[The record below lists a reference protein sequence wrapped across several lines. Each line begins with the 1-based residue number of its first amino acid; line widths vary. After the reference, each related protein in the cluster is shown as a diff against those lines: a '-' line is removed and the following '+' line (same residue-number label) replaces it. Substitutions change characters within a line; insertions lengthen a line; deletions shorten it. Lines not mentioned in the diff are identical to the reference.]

1 MRLDAEVSDKGTFA
15 VPLYFIPCSSPSYEP
30 TRKLYDRL
38 TWPQGRPRADAYEKR
53 YDAFCSLLKAAQEDP
68 DWIIHATLNKANYN
82 ENKWRIN
89 YRAMSDLV
97 KALLA
102 SGWIEKVGKVRRHRN
117 QRYFIPPKSPIRK
130 LPRLAFCKH
139 YWEPP
144 LVSIRAGNTDL
155 EKAPLDVELMAN
167 KTWKAWIRKHL
178 YPKMEELNDKLLD
191 HQFTF
196 FPFGK
201 ANEDEAPQ
209 YHRIYTNVS
218 GFKENPELL
227 HGRIYPRNFIFPS
240 KARGWRQMTLIDG
253 EPTKEVDVHA
263 SSLTLLAGDP
273 YLGFELP
280 DCDDFYSFGE
290 LAHLNREVTKKVFQA
305 ILNGVSPQRKTWPT
319 GFTDNPETASL
330 IGSDSFPK
338 YAKAVVATY
347 PSLEQLRPNMGLS
360 LMLFESDIIMR
371 AMLELLDK
379 GIGCLSIHDCL
390 IVPKSQVNQAKAAF
404 NNAYAYH
411 HYPKPKLKVS

>member
-1 MRLDAEVSDKGTFA
+1 M
-15 VPLYFIPCSSPSYEP
+15 P
-30 TRKLYDRL
+30 
-38 TWPQGRPRADAYEKR
+38 
-53 YDAFCSLLKAAQEDP
+53 
-68 DWIIHATLNKANYN
+68 IHTTLNKANYN
-82 ENKWRIN
+82 ANKWPIN

-102 SGWIEKVGKVRRHRN
+102 SGWLEKVGKVKRHRN
-117 QRYFIPPKSPIRK
+117 QRFLIPRNSPIRK
-130 LPRLAFCKH
+130 LPNLEFH
-139 YWEPP
+139 EYYWEPP
-144 LVSIRAGNTDL
+144 LVSIRAGVTDL
-155 EKAPLDVELMAN
+155 DKAPLDVELMAN
-167 KTWKAWIRKHL
+167 KKWKTWIRKHL
-178 YPKMEELNDKLLD
+178 YPQMENLNDKLHD
-191 HQFTF
+191 HHFTL

-240 KARGWRQMTLIDG
+240 KTRGWRQMTLIDG

-280 DCDDFYSFGE
+280 DCDDFYSYGE
-290 LAHLNREVTKKVFQA
+290 LADLNREVTKKVFQA
-305 ILNGVSPQRKTWPT
+305 ILNGVSPNRTSWPT
-319 GFTDNPETASL
+319 GFTDSPDITAL

-347 PSLEQLRPNMGLS
+347 PSLDQLRPNMGLS
-360 LMLFESDIIMR
+360 LMLFESDIIIR

-390 IVPKSQVNQAKAAF
+390 IVPESKVDQAKAAF